1 MFFLQKQFINFI
13 KWDTKQQ
20 RKSLHT
26 SYIDVKNGPFLASLS
41 FIFGLFKQT
50 LQFLQQINVKNVHP
64 VYSAEIQTHDPQNI
78 SLLPLRCT
86 LYSIKPNTKIYLANS
101 WLGAPPSK

>member
-20 RKSLHT
+20 TKSLHT

-50 LQFLQQINVKNVHP
+50 LQFLQQYDVKNAHP
-64 VYSAEIQTHDPQNI
+64 VSNDGIQTPG
-78 SLLPLRCT
+78 P
-86 LYSIKPNTKIYLANS
+86 
-101 WLGAPPSK
+101 